1 MDPVKFSVARPYTV
15 AVAVILAL
23 LFSVLAW
30 RRIPVQMKPT
40 VDRPMISVSTV
51 YRGASPVEVEE
62 QITRPIE
69 DLLQGVD
76 GLEKLRSSSLE
87 GMSQVSLEY
96 GWGVDKER
104 AVVDVVNKLSQLQ
117 ALPPDAEEP
126 IVALTGPM
134 DREMGMWIVS
144 ESPYSADRVRQIV
157 ADEVEAQLERVEGVA
172 DLMIVGGEEREVRV
186 QLDPDRLAARRV
198 TYDEAVAA
206 LRAGYL
212 DRRGGSVETGTRQI
226 SVRTVGREPDPL
238 AIADVVVRRDARG
251 TVLVRDVADVVDGYR
266 ELSSIV
272 RGNGQRVVAIGV
284 QREAGANVVEMIEG
298 VEAKLAELNRGFA
311 ERGLDLEFSPVYRDT
326 TYLNQALDFVWGNLR
341 LGAILA
347 VVALLLFL
355 RSWRSVLVVGL
366 SIPISLAMVFLVMDA
381 LGRTLNVVSLAGLAF
396 AAGMVVDNAVVVLEN
411 AFRHMEGGKKARAA
425 AEDGGRE
432 VWGGV
437 LASTL
442 TTMAVFLPII
452 GVQEEA
458 GQLFADIAIAIAAAV
473 GFSLLVALTVVPPL
487 VALFF
492 RRKGPRGGG
501 AEAKPRR
508 APLTAAYGR
517 IATLLSG
524 RGARSGFAKL
534 AVIAAVA
541 AVSVAALGLVPP
553 AGYLPT
559 GNANLIF
566 FFSGPIP
573 GTRPEALE
581 QAMKPVET
589 WIREQPETGRY
600 FMVFA
605 SLFNGGG
612 VILDEKYADG
622 PGLDAYLAKF
632 FPVCLTAP
640 GTRFMVPVRQS
651 LFRDSGK
658 QFTVEIRGP
667 DLGLLNATASG
678 MQQKLGQWPGV
689 QPFGVQNDFVQG
701 RPELRVQPDPFLA
714 YEAGMS
720 VQQVAGVVETAL
732 AGRIVGTWGGSG
744 RDVDVVAVVPPERVR
759 SADDLARLP
768 VTTPAG
774 GVTQLGA
781 IASIERVS
789 GPQSV
794 NRLERER
801 AITLTVT
808 LQGDA
813 VLQAVLD
820 DVGERLIA
828 PTLAGLPPGYDI
840 RLGGSADKF
849 STTLSQ
855 LTSSFGL
862 AILITYLLLVSLF
875 RSWLQPLVILVTVPL
890 AMTGGLLG
898 ISFAHRW
905 FPAASYDLLAML
917 GFVILA
923 GIVVNNAILVI
934 HQANNLRAE
943 GVERRS
949 ALAEAA
955 RTRLRPILM
964 TVGTTVCGMLPLA
977 LGSGAGAELY
987 QGLAAVILGGLIV
1000 STFFTLFVVPALVS
1014 LGWDVG
1020 EWFGAKDPAAER
1032 TA

>member
-1 MDPVKFSVARPYTV
+1 MDPVQFSVSRPYTV
-15 AVAVILAL
+15 AVAVILAM
-23 LFSVLAW
+23 LFSFLAW
-30 RRIPVQMKPT
+30 QRIPVQMKPT
-40 VDRPMISVSTV
+40 VDRPMISVSTI

-76 GLEKLRSSSLE
+76 GLRKLRSSSIE
-87 GMSQVSLEY
+87 GMSSVSLEY

-117 ALPPDAEEP
+117 ALPLDAEEP
-126 IVALTGPM
+126 IVALSGPM
-134 DREMGMWIVS
+134 DREMAIWIVS

-157 ADEVEAQLERVEGVA
+157 ADEVEPQLERVDGVA
-172 DLMIVGGEEREVRV
+172 ELLVVGGEEREVRV
-186 QLDPDRLAARRV
+186 LLDPERLVARRIS
-198 TYDEAVAA
+198 YEEAINA
-206 LRAGYL
+206 LRSGYL
-212 DRRGGSVETGTRQI
+212 DRRGGTVETGTRQI
-226 SVRTVGREPDPL
+226 AVRTVGREPDPR
-238 AIADVVVRRDARG
+238 AIAEVVVRRDASG
-251 TVLVRDVADVVDGYR
+251 TVLVRDVADVVDGFR

-272 RGNGQRVVAIGV
+272 RNAGQRVVAIGV
-284 QREAGANVVEMIEG
+284 QREAGANVVKMIEG
-298 VEAKLAELNRGFA
+298 VEAQLAALNRSFT
-311 ERGLDLEFSPVYRDT
+311 ERGLELRFEPVYRDT

-341 LGAILA
+341 LGAALA
-347 VVALLLFL
+347 VLALLLFL
-355 RSWRSVLVVGL
+355 RSWRSVVVVGL

-411 AFRHMEGGKKARAA
+411 SFRHMEMGKKAREA
-425 AEDGGRE
+425 AEVGGRE

-442 TTMAVFLPII
+442 TTMAVFLPIL

-473 GFSLLVALTVVPPL
+473 GFSLLVALTVVPTL
-487 VALFF
+487 VALLF
-492 RRKGPRGGG
+492 RGKGLR
-501 AEAKPRR
+501 ADAAKPRR
-508 APLTAAYGR
+508 APITDAYGR
-517 IATLLSG
+517 LAALLSG
-524 RGARSGFAKL
+524 RGARSLFAKL
-534 AVIAAVA
+534 FVVGLVVV
-541 AVSVAALGLVPP
+541 VSVAALGLVPP

-581 QAMKPVET
+581 AAMHPVEE
-589 WIREQPETGRY
+589 WIRAQPETGRY

-612 VILDEKYADG
+612 VILDPKYANG

-651 LFRDSGK
+651 LFSDSGK

-667 DLGLLNATASG
+667 DLELLNATAG
-678 MQQKLGQWPGV
+678 RLQQALGSWPGV
-689 QPFGVQNDFVQG
+689 QPYGVQNDFVQG
-701 RPELRVQPDPFLA
+701 RPELRVTPDPYLA

-744 RDVDVVAVVPPERVR
+744 RDVDVIAVVSPDRVR
-759 SADDLARLP
+759 SAEDLARLP
-768 VTTPAG
+768 VVTPSGAI
-774 GVTQLGA
+774 TQLDA
-781 IASIERVS
+781 LARVERS
-789 GPQSV
+789 TGPQSV

-820 DVGERLIA
+820 DVQENLVA
-828 PTLAGLPPGYDI
+828 PTLRELPAGYGL

-849 STTLSQ
+849 SVTVAE
-855 LTSSFGL
+855 LTGSFGL

-905 FPAASYDLLAML
+905 FHSASYDLLAML

-934 HQANNLRAE
+934 HQANNLRQE
-943 GVERRS
+943 GVERRK

-955 RTRLRPILM
+955 RSRLRPIVM
-964 TVGTTVCGMLPLA
+964 TVATTVSGMLPLA
-977 LGSGAGAELY
+977 IGSGAGAELY
-987 QGLAAVILGGLIV
+987 QGLAAVILGGLV
-1000 STFFTLFVVPALVS
+1000 LSTFFTLFLVPALVS
-1014 LGWDVG
+1014 LGWDLNDLFAR
-1020 EWFGAKDPAAER
+1020 E
-1032 TA
+1032 

>member
-1 MDPVKFSVARPYTV
+1 VDPVHFSVARPYTV

-30 RRIPVQMKPT
+30 QRIPVQMKPT
-40 VDRPMISVSTV
+40 VDRPMISVTTV

-76 GLEKLRSSSLE
+76 GLQKLGSSSIE
-87 GMSQVSLEY
+87 GMSSVTLEY

-126 IVALTGPM
+126 VVALSGPM
-134 DREMGMWIVS
+134 DREMAIWIVS
-144 ESPYSADRVRQIV
+144 ESPYAADRVRQIV
-157 ADEVEAQLERVEGVA
+157 ADEVEPQLERVEGVA
-172 DLMIVGGEEREVRV
+172 ELLIVGGEEREVRV
-186 QLDPDRLAARRV
+186 LLDPERMAARLV
-198 TYDEAVAA
+198 TYDEALDA

-212 DRRGGSVETGTRQI
+212 DRRGGTVETGTRQI
-226 SVRTVGREPDPL
+226 SVRTVGRAPDPA
-238 AIADVVVRRDARG
+238 AIADVVVRRDAGG
-251 TVLVRDVADVVDGYR
+251 TILVRDVATVEDGYR

-272 RGNGQRVVAIGV
+272 RGAGQRVVAIGV

-298 VEAKLAELNRGFA
+298 VEAQLATLNQRFA
-311 ERGLDLEFSPVYRDT
+311 ERGLDLRFEPVYRDT
-326 TYLNQALDFVWGNLR
+326 TYLNQALDFVWGNLQ
-341 LGAILA
+341 LGAALA
-347 VVALLLFL
+347 VAVLLLFL
-355 RSWRSVLVVGL
+355 RSWRSVVIVAL

-396 AAGMVVDNAVVVLEN
+396 AAGMVVDNAVVVIEN
-411 AFRHMEGGKKARAA
+411 TFRHMEAGRKAREA
-425 AEDGGRE
+425 AEIGGRE

-442 TTMAVFLPII
+442 TTMAVFLPIL

-473 GFSLLVALTVVPPL
+473 GFSLIVSLTVVPTL
-487 VALFF
+487 IALMF
-492 RRKGPRGGG
+492 RGKQPRGTG
-501 AEAKPRR
+501 AAPRR
-508 APLTAAYGR
+508 APVTDAYGR
-517 IATLLSG
+517 VAARLAG
-524 RGARSGFAKL
+524 RGAKSLFAKL
-534 AVIAAVA
+534 LVVA
-541 AVSVAALGLVPP
+541 LVVVVSVAALGLVPP

-581 QAMKPVET
+581 AAMKPVEE
-589 WIREQPETGRY
+589 WIRAQPETGRY

-605 SLFNGGG
+605 SMFNGGG
-612 VILDEKYADG
+612 VILDERYADG

-632 FPVCLTAP
+632 FPICLTAP
-640 GTRFMVPVRQS
+640 GTRYMVPVRQS

-667 DLGLLNATASG
+667 DLERLHATATSL
-678 MQQKLGQWPGV
+678 QQQLGTWPGV
-689 QPFGVQNDFVQG
+689 QPYGVQNDFVQG
-701 RPELRVQPDPFLA
+701 RPELRVVPDPYLA

-744 RDVDVVAVVPPERVR
+744 RDVDVVALVPPARVS
-759 SADDLARLP
+759 SAEELARLP
-768 VTTPAG
+768 IVTPRGA
-774 GVTQLGA
+774 VTQLGA
-781 IASIERVS
+781 LATVERAT

-801 AITLTVT
+801 SITLTVT

-820 DVGERLIA
+820 DVRANLVA
-828 PTLAGLPPGYDI
+828 PALRELPPGYDV

-849 STTLSQ
+849 SVTLAE
-855 LTSSFGL
+855 LTGSFWL

-905 FPAASYDLLAML
+905 FHAASYDLLAML

-934 HQANNLRAE
+934 HQSNNLRAE
-943 GVERRS
+943 GVERRK
-949 ALAEAA
+949 ALAESA
-955 RTRLRPILM
+955 RTRLRPIVM
-964 TVGTTVCGMLPLA
+964 TVATTVCGMLPLA
-977 LGSGAGAELY
+977 IGSGAGAELY
-987 QGLAAVILGGLIV
+987 QGLAAVILGGLV
-1000 STFFTLFVVPALVS
+1000 LSTGFTLFLVPALVS
-1014 LGWDVG
+1014 LGWDVQELFTRRRAG
-1020 EWFGAKDPAAER
+1020 
-1032 TA
+1032 